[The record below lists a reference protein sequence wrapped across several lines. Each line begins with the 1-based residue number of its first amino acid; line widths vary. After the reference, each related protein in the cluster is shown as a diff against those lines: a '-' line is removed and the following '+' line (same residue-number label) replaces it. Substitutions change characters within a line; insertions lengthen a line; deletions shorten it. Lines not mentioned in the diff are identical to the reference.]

1 MELLNNLF
9 VNISLWLQ
17 DLLAGLLPVWAAQV
31 VMSLLV
37 IVVILGLGVGLVM
50 VFTYME
56 RKIIARIQDR
66 IGPNRWGPVGVLQP
80 IADTLK
86 LLLKEDTT
94 PAGADRLGFLL
105 GPLLVV
111 VPALLVSS
119 LIPFG
124 DGMVGTDLNVGILFM
139 VAISSVTT
147 IAILTAGWASNNK
160 YALLSAL
167 RVAAQMVSYEV
178 PMVLS
183 ILGVVLL
190 TSSLSMVSI
199 VGAQEQVWFVIAQP
213 IAFLIFFI
221 CALAEVNRSPFDIP
235 EAESEI
241 VAGFHIE
248 YSGIKFAMFF
258 LAEYINTFVVS
269 AIVVSLFLGG
279 WQGPILPPY
288 VWFFLKVFSVVFVIM
303 WIRGTLPRL
312 RVDQFMSFAWKFLVP
327 LALANVLATGL
338 VLGIVGPYLNDPY
351 LSALALLVANG
362 VMAAVVLAILFVS
375 NRKAKERRL
384 RERVA

>member
-269 AIVVSLFLGG
+269 AIAVSLFLGG

-327 LALANVLATGL
+327 LALANVLVTGL

>member
-17 DLLAGLLPVWAAQV
+17 GLLAGLLPVWAAQV

-199 VGAQEQVWFVIAQP
+199 VDAQEQVWFVIAQP
-213 IAFLIFFI
+213 IAFLIFSI

-269 AIVVSLFLGG
+269 AIAVSLFLGG

-327 LALANVLATGL
+327 LALANVLVTGL

>member
-17 DLLAGLLPVWAAQV
+17 GRLASLLPVWAAQV

-94 PAGADRLGFLL
+94 PARADRLGFLL

-269 AIVVSLFLGG
+269 AIAVSLFLGG

-312 RVDQFMSFAWKFLVP
+312 RVDQFMSFAWK
-327 LALANVLATGL
+327 
-338 VLGIVGPYLNDPY
+338 
-351 LSALALLVANG
+351 
-362 VMAAVVLAILFVS
+362 
-375 NRKAKERRL
+375 
-384 RERVA
+384 

>member
-17 DLLAGLLPVWAAQV
+17 GLLASLLPVWAAQV

-94 PAGADRLGFLL
+94 PARADRLGFLL

-269 AIVVSLFLGG
+269 AIAVSLFLGG

-327 LALANVLATGL
+327 LALANVLVTGL

>member
-17 DLLAGLLPVWAAQV
+17 GLLASFLPVWAAQV

-199 VGAQEQVWFVIAQP
+199 VGAQEQVWFVFAQP

-327 LALANVLATGL
+327 LALANVLVTGL

>member
-17 DLLAGLLPVWAAQV
+17 GLLAGLLPVWAAQV

-94 PAGADRLGFLL
+94 PARADRLGFLL

-269 AIVVSLFLGG
+269 AIAVSLFLGG

-327 LALANVLATGL
+327 LALANVLVTGL

>member
-1 MELLNNLF
+1 
-9 VNISLWLQ
+9 
-17 DLLAGLLPVWAAQV
+17 
-31 VMSLLV
+31 
-37 IVVILGLGVGLVM
+37 
-50 VFTYME
+50 
-56 RKIIARIQDR
+56 
-66 IGPNRWGPVGVLQP
+66 
-80 IADTLK
+80 
-86 LLLKEDTT
+86 
-94 PAGADRLGFLL
+94 
-105 GPLLVV
+105 
-111 VPALLVSS
+111 
-119 LIPFG
+119 
-124 DGMVGTDLNVGILFM
+124 MVGTDLNVGILFM

-269 AIVVSLFLGG
+269 AIAVSLFLGG

-327 LALANVLATGL
+327 LALANVLATGF